1 MSIPFYAENS
11 YGVIPKDFRFNLP
24 EGYSVLAGKNN
35 SGKSTLLQFVFR
47 SLYSP
52 GIIPRDSFC
61 LIPQDRQYIRPT
73 TQPPTSLDQY
83 NHDMFQTCQPAPRRS
98 DTANI
103 PNLAALYT
111 LCLHRTNF
119 PPQVNELNK
128 FLLRMGFE
136 PVTLRDAQ
144 TARVS
149 EVEIASHGSGIRC
162 VLPILAA
169 LTSPDIKY
177 LLIDEPELSLEARAQ
192 RVLKELLLE
201 AAQAGKTVLVATQSH
216 IFLNKDNVSCNYVV
230 INQGA
235 RLVLEQVSEK
245 EKLLD
250 LTFNLLGNS
259 LEDLFFPSNFLI
271 VEGSSDQVICEKVA
285 SLLGI
290 PTGRVKIISAQG
302 IDNVSDAYKSIKN
315 TLVPLLADHSPYS
328 KRVVVL
334 LDRPSSDAS
343 RSVDEI
349 QNALKERCIVLDKP
363 SLEEYI
369 PEDLFEMAGRNK
381 AFDLGNLK
389 EKATE
394 HKYAKKDETL
404 DALREL
410 KREISSAL
418 AAALRH
424 EDLDKIPKIRDAVKL
439 ASDRASS

>member
-1 MSIPFYAENS
+1 
-11 YGVIPKDFRFNLP
+11 
-24 EGYSVLAGKNN
+24 
-35 SGKSTLLQFVFR
+35 
-47 SLYSP
+47 
-52 GIIPRDSFC
+52 
-61 LIPQDRQYIRPT
+61 
-73 TQPPTSLDQY
+73 
-83 NHDMFQTCQPAPRRS
+83 
-98 DTANI
+98 
-103 PNLAALYT
+103 
-111 LCLHRTNF
+111 
-119 PPQVNELNK
+119 
-128 FLLRMGFE
+128 MGFE

-144 TARVS
+144 TAMVS

-201 AAQAGKTVLVATQSH
+201 AAQAGRTVLVATQSH

-235 RLVLEQVSEK
+235 RLDLEQVSEK

-271 VEGSSDQVICEKVA
+271 VEGSSDQVVCEKVA
-285 SLLGI
+285 TLLRI

-349 QNALKERCIVLDKP
+349 QNALKERCIVLDEP
-363 SLEEYI
+363 SLEEYV
-369 PEDLFEMAGRNK
+369 PEDLFDMAGRNK
-381 AFDLGNLK
+381 AFDLDNLK
-389 EKATE
+389 EKTTE

-404 DALREL
+404 KALREL
-410 KREISSAL
+410 KKEISSAL
-418 AAALRH
+418 ATALRH

-439 ASDRASS
+439 ASDRAYS

>member
-1 MSIPFYAENS
+1 MSLALLAQS
-11 YGVIPKDFRFNLP
+11 TYGVIPKDFTFSLP
-24 EGYSVLAGKNN
+24 EGYSVLAGKND

-52 GIIPRDSFC
+52 GSIPRNSIC
-61 LIPQDRQYIRPT
+61 LIPQDRQYISPT
-73 TQPPTSLDQY
+73 TKPPASLDQY
-83 NHDMFQTCQPAPRRS
+83 NHDMFQQCQSAPRRS
-98 DTANI
+98 DSG
-103 PNLAALYT
+103 NLTLLVALYT
-111 LCLHRTNF
+111 LCLDRTNF
-119 PPQVNELNK
+119 LSQANEHNK

-136 PVTLRDAQ
+136 PVTLRDGQ
-144 TARVS
+144 TAMVS
-149 EVEIASHGSGIRC
+149 EVEIVSHGSGMRC
-162 VLPILAA
+162 ALPILAA

-192 RVLKELLLE
+192 KVLKELLLE
-201 AAQAGKTVLVATQSH
+201 AGQAGKTVLVATQSH
-216 IFLNKDNVSCNYVV
+216 IFLNKDNVACNYVV
-230 INQGA
+230 INQGG
-235 RLVLEQVSEK
+235 RLGLEQVLEK
-245 EKLLD
+245 KKLLD
-250 LTFNLLGNS
+250 LTFNLLGNL

-271 VEGSSDQVICEKVA
+271 VEGSSDQVVCEKVA
-285 SLLGI
+285 TLLGI
-290 PTGRVKIISAQG
+290 PTGKVKIISAQG

-334 LDRPSSDAS
+334 LDRPSFDAS

-349 QNALKERCIVLDKP
+349 QDALKERCIVLDEP
-363 SLEEYI
+363 SLEEYV

-381 AFDLGNLK
+381 AIDLDNLK

-404 DALREL
+404 KALREL

-439 ASDRASS
+439 ASDRAYS